1 MATTDRELLSRTAR
15 NTVRGLMSGLVAG
28 AIGEYWENEHFAAAP
43 DFIPGE
49 GGVRKQLFDSY
60 AASVDWTN
68 HDHVTRALRVFES
81 MLRRLDRECRKYGED
96 GLPADTVAELREAFA
111 RDGCRLDD
119 ELRLHTARVASL
131 VVHAG
136 ALSEASGIQAELE
149 RVRRFGADYPDDAI
163 GAAKQLIEATA
174 KLVLLKRSLPV
185 DERQDLPALIK
196 QAQQA
201 LHLHPAA
208 VPPVRNG
215 GSPDNADSIKRI
227 LGALTSA
234 AIGVAELR
242 NRYGTGHG
250 RLTAPTGLGP
260 RHARFA
266 VSTAA
271 TWCELMLDTLADPN
285 APWRKTTS
293 TPASP
298 ANSAPAASV

>member
-1 MATTDRELLSRTAR
+1 MATPDRELLSRTAR
-15 NTVRGLMSGLVAG
+15 NAIRGLMSGLVAG
-28 AIGEYWENEHFAAAP
+28 AIGEYWENEHFAQNP
-43 DFIPGE
+43 DATPGE

-60 AASVDWTN
+60 AASVDWTD

-81 MLRRLDRECRKYGED
+81 MLRRLDRESRKSGGD

-119 ELRLHTARVASL
+119 ELRLHTARIDHL
-131 VVHAG
+131 VVHAD
-136 ALSEASGIQAELE
+136 ALSEASGIHAELE
-149 RVRRFGADYPDDAI
+149 RLRRFGADYPDDAI

-174 KLVLLKRSLPV
+174 KLVLLKRNLPV

-208 VPPVRNG
+208 VPTARNG

-250 RLTAPTGLGP
+250 RLVAPTGLGP

-266 VSTAA
+266 VGTAA

-285 APWRKTTS
+285 APWRKAAPVP
-293 TPASP
+293 TPP
-298 ANSAPAASV
+298 AGNAPAAST

>member
-1 MATTDRELLSRTAR
+1 
-15 NTVRGLMSGLVAG
+15 MSGLAAG
-28 AIGEYWENEHFAAAP
+28 AIGEYWENEHFAADP
-43 DFIPGE
+43 DFVPGE

-68 HDHVTRALRVFES
+68 HDHVTRALRVFQN
-81 MLRRLDRECRKYGED
+81 MLRRLDRESRRFGGD
-96 GLPADTVAELREAFA
+96 GLSADTVAELREAFA
-111 RDGCRLDD
+111 RGGCRLDH
-119 ELRLHTARVASL
+119 ELRLHTARIDYL
-131 VVHAG
+131 VVHAD
-136 ALSEASGIQAELE
+136 ALSEASGIHAELE
-149 RVRRFGADYPDDAI
+149 RLRRFGADYPDDAI

-208 VPPVRNG
+208 VPTAG
-215 GSPDNADSIKRI
+215 SSPDNTDSVKRI

-234 AIGVAELR
+234 AIGIAELR

-250 RLTAPTGLGP
+250 RLAAPTGLGP

-266 VSTAA
+266 VGTAA

-285 APWRKTTS
+285 APWCRT
-293 TPASP
+293 
-298 ANSAPAASV
+298 APAPPTPPVGGASVAST

>member
-1 MATTDRELLSRTAR
+1 MAADRELLSRSAR
-15 NTVRGLMSGLVAG
+15 NAVRGLMSGLVAG
-28 AIGEYWENEHFAAAP
+28 AIREYWENEHFAADP
-43 DFIPGE
+43 DFVPGE
-49 GGVRKQLFDSY
+49 GGVRKQLFDAY
-60 AASVDWTN
+60 AASVDWSDE
-68 HDHVTRALRVFES
+68 DHVTRALRVFES
-81 MLRRLDRECRKYGED
+81 MLRRLDRESRKYGED
-96 GLPADTVAELREAFA
+96 GLPADTVMELREAFA

-119 ELRLHTARVASL
+119 ELRLHTARVARL
-131 VVHAG
+131 TVHVD
-136 ALSEASGIQAELE
+136 ALTEASGIHAELE
-149 RVRRFGADYPDDAI
+149 RVRRFGAEYPDDAI

-174 KLVLLKRSLPV
+174 KLVLLKQNLPV

-208 VPPVRNG
+208 VPTTRTG
-215 GSPDNADSIKRI
+215 SSPDNADSVKRI

-250 RLTAPTGLGP
+250 RLAAPTGLGP

-266 VSTAA
+266 VGTAA

-285 APWRKTTS
+285 APWRKAA
-293 TPASP
+293 PATIPP
-298 ANSAPAASV
+298 AGNAPAASA

>member
-1 MATTDRELLSRTAR
+1 MATPDRELLSRTAR
-15 NTVRGLMSGLVAG
+15 NAVRALMSDLVAG
-28 AIGEYWENEHFAAAP
+28 AIGEYWENEHFAQNSDAT
-43 DFIPGE
+43 PGE

-60 AASVDWTN
+60 AASVDWTDD
-68 HDHVTRALRVFES
+68 DHVTRALRVFES
-81 MLRRLDRECRKYGED
+81 MLRRLDRDNRKFSGN
-96 GLPADTVAELREAFA
+96 GLPAETVADLREAFA
-111 RDGCRLDD
+111 RDGCSLDD
-119 ELRLHTARVASL
+119 ELRLHTARVARL
-131 VVHAG
+131 TVHAD
-136 ALSEASGIQAELE
+136 ALTEASGIQAELE

-174 KLVLLKRSLPV
+174 KLVLLKRNLPV

-201 LHLHPAA
+201 LHLHPVA
-208 VPPVRNG
+208 VPPTRNG

-250 RLTAPTGLGP
+250 RLAAPTGLGP

-266 VSTAA
+266 VGTAA
-271 TWCELMLDTLADPN
+271 TWCELMLDTLADAD
-285 APWRKTTS
+285 APWRKVSATTPPAGGTLTTS
-293 TPASP
+293 T
-298 ANSAPAASV
+298 

>member
-1 MATTDRELLSRTAR
+1 MATPDRELLSRTAR
-15 NTVRGLMSGLVAG
+15 NAVRGLMSGLVAG
-28 AIGEYWENEHFAAAP
+28 AIGEYWENEHFAQNP
-43 DFIPGE
+43 DATPGE

-60 AASVDWTN
+60 AASVDWTD
-68 HDHVTRALRVFES
+68 HDHVTRALRVFEN
-81 MLRRLDRECRKYGED
+81 MLRRLDRESLKFGGD

-119 ELRLHTARVASL
+119 ELRLHTARIDHL
-131 VVHAG
+131 VVHAD
-136 ALSEASGIQAELE
+136 ALSEASGIHAELE
-149 RVRRFGADYPDDAI
+149 RLRRFGADYPDDAI

-174 KLVLLKRSLPV
+174 KLVLLKRNLPV

-208 VPPVRNG
+208 VPTARNSE
-215 GSPDNADSIKRI
+215 SPDNADSIKRI

-250 RLTAPTGLGP
+250 RLAAPIGLGP

-266 VSTAA
+266 VGAAA

-285 APWRKTTS
+285 APWRKVAPAL
-293 TPASP
+293 TPP
-298 ANSAPAASV
+298 ARNTPAAST

>member
-1 MATTDRELLSRTAR
+1 MASPDRELLSRTAR
-15 NTVRGLMSGLVAG
+15 NAVRALMSTLALG
-28 AIGEYWENEHFAAAP
+28 AIGEYWENEHFTQRP
-43 DFIPGE
+43 DATPGD

-60 AASVDWTN
+60 AASVDWTDA
-68 HDHVTRALRVFES
+68 DHVARALRVFES
-81 MLRRLDRECRKYGED
+81 LLRRLDRESRKYGGD

-119 ELRLHTARVASL
+119 ELRLHTARVARL
-131 VVHAG
+131 TVHVE
-136 ALSEASGIQAELE
+136 ALTEASGIHAEVE
-149 RVRRFGADYPDDAI
+149 RVRRFGAEYPDDAI

-174 KLVLLKRSLPV
+174 KLVLLKRELPV

-208 VPPVRNG
+208 LPPARDG
-215 GSPDNADSIKRI
+215 AASPDNADSIKRI

-250 RLTAPTGLGP
+250 RLAVPTGLGP

-266 VSTAA
+266 VGTAS
-271 TWCELMLDTLADPN
+271 TWCELMLDTLADLD
-285 APWRKTTS
+285 APWRKASTTPPPVTSTLTTS
-293 TPASP
+293 T
-298 ANSAPAASV
+298 